1 MFIYGRFYFTT
12 YESVQLKW
20 KISFLTT
27 KKQSLAKQ
35 KFMSLGTS
43 CNSSLIITDLLK
55 IFSCL
60 FLLRMFTDNIIE
72 IVEEKAFGFGNVN
85 ESPEGGMKV

>member
-1 MFIYGRFYFTT
+1 MVRAKKRVFPARSPQIRELT
-12 YESVQLKW
+12 ENAWENAVQGLGK
-20 KISFLTT
+20 
-27 KKQSLAKQ
+27 
-35 KFMSLGTS
+35 SLGTS
-43 CNSSLIITDLLK
+43 CNSSLIITHLLK

-72 IVEEKAFGFGNVN
+72 RVEEKAFGFGNVN

>member
-1 MFIYGRFYFTT
+1 MVRAKKRVFPARSPQIRELT
-12 YESVQLKW
+12 ENAWENAVQGLGK
-20 KISFLTT
+20 
-27 KKQSLAKQ
+27 
-35 KFMSLGTS
+35 SLGTS

-72 IVEEKAFGFGNVN
+72 RVEEKAFGFGNVN

>member
-1 MFIYGRFYFTT
+1 MFPARSPQIRELT
-12 YESVQLKW
+12 ENAWENAVQGLGK
-20 KISFLTT
+20 
-27 KKQSLAKQ
+27 
-35 KFMSLGTS
+35 SLGTS

-72 IVEEKAFGFGNVN
+72 RVEEKAFGFGNVN

>member
-1 MFIYGRFYFTT
+1 MFLARSPQIRELT
-12 YESVQLKW
+12 ENAWENAVQGLGK
-20 KISFLTT
+20 
-27 KKQSLAKQ
+27 
-35 KFMSLGTS
+35 SLGTS

-60 FLLRMFTDNIIE
+60 FLLGMFTDNIIE
-72 IVEEKAFGFGNVN
+72 RVEEKAFGFGNVN

>member
-1 MFIYGRFYFTT
+1 MFPARSPQIR
-12 YESVQLKW
+12 E
-20 KISFLTT
+20 LTE
-27 KKQSLAKQ
+27 KAWENALQGLGK
-35 KFMSLGTS
+35 SLGTS

-72 IVEEKAFGFGNVN
+72 RVEEKAFGFGNVN